1 MKNLCLFICCLTVI
15 SALPTYATKIIV
27 NDNQDR
33 IVYSRSSFPNEA
45 VIYEETTINKPEQTP
60 KYYGNKNQE
69 QSDYQRNLL
78 GNDFRLELVGTKW
91 NMEVNDVPVSYETY
105 TSNSEYTARLDRIKR
120 GSREAADYY
129 YIDKV
134 KAPDTLIPSGY
145 AE

>member
-1 MKNLCLFICCLTVI
+1 MKTLCLVICCLTVI
-15 SALPTYATKIIV
+15 SALPAYATKIIV

-33 IVYSRSSFPNEA
+33 IVYSRSTLPSETIVYEQNDGNE
-45 VIYEETTINKPEQTP
+45 TFNEQ
-60 KYYGNKNQE
+60 KYYGNKNSE
-69 QSDYQRNLL
+69 QDNYQLHLL
-78 GNDFRLELVGTKW
+78 GNDFRIELAGTKW
-91 NMEVNDVPVSYETY
+91 NLEENTIPVNYKIKAND
-105 TSNSEYTARLDRIKR
+105 NEYTARLDRIKR